1 MVSAMRFSRR
11 SLPSL
16 ALAFSLTTSGS
27 AFAARRILDVDVC
40 VYGATSGGVAAAAQ
54 ASRHGLRVALLD
66 AGHHIG
72 GMTTG
77 GLGSTDKGNV
87 DSIGGISREFYQRIG
102 NKYGTGVRTYLFE
115 PKVAAAVFTDLLAG
129 AKVTPLLDEPLA
141 ALRKNGPLITE
152 IETATGLVVRAGM
165 FIDTTYEGDLLAA
178 AGVSF
183 KVGRESNAAYNE
195 TLNGVIPPTAGASF
209 SALPID
215 PYKTPGN
222 PASGLLE
229 GISPGAAAAGG
240 TADDKVQA
248 YNFRLCL
255 TQAAN
260 RIPIAAPPNYK
271 ASDYELLGRFLAA
284 KTAAGQA
291 IDLGSFTNGL
301 FDNIAMPNG
310 KSDWNANKGPSS
322 DWIGHSHEWPTAT
335 PARRLEIA
343 KEHENYIRGIF
354 EFLRTD
360 PRVPAGIRTEVNTWG
375 LPPDEYTANGN
386 WSPQL
391 YVREARRMIGN
402 LVLTEA
408 HGKGKVLAPQ
418 SVALGSYAM
427 DSHFVQRFVVD
438 GLPSNEGGF
447 FVLPPSPWPI
457 GLGALTP
464 KPAECAN
471 LLATF
476 ALSATHVAF
485 ASARMEPVFMMTSHS
500 AATAAAVALSR
511 HTTIQDVPYAEL
523 ATLLESDG
531 QILEWTGSSTSEGI
545 VVEAEG
551 PGGGPS
557 SGWASGA
564 NPGFH
569 GSSYLTDQNG
579 GKGARSCTF
588 SPALPASGDYRV
600 SLWWVSA
607 SNRASNTK
615 VIINRSGGTDN
626 LTVDQRSDPDGNSTP
641 GGWKVLGTYNF
652 AAGNGPVVTIDNT
665 GTDGFVIAD
674 AVRFEPAASVVLPT
688 IVSIASHKFTTSETS
703 GDAAKIIIRRDGPVS
718 SALTIPYQITGSA
731 TPGTDCAAL
740 SGSVTIGATLAQTT
754 LNITALP
761 DTLAEGDET
770 LTLTFQPG
778 LAYTLASNT
787 ATITF
792 RDTPFDAW
800 RSTVFTSAQNA
811 DALISSPT
819 ADPDHDGLT
828 NLAESIFGSDP
839 LSGTGNP
846 PLSAVVTGNTVH
858 LTFTRAAPA
867 TDAVITIE
875 SSPTLTNWKPVPDPV
890 ILETTESPDRTL
902 RQETWTFPLPAAAH
916 QFLRLKVS
924 R

>member
-1 MVSAMRFSRR
+1 MRFPCR
-11 SLPSL
+11 SLPRLL
-16 ALAFSLTTSGS
+16 ALVFSLTAAGAGAAS
-27 AFAARRILDVDVC
+27 AARKIVDTDVC
-40 VYGATSGGVAAAAQ
+40 IYGATSGGVAAAAQ
-54 ASRHGLRVALLD
+54 AARHGLRVVLLD
-66 AGHHIG
+66 SGHHIG

-77 GLGSTDKGNV
+77 GLGSTDKGNA

-102 NKYGTGVRTYLFE
+102 NKYGTGVRTWLFE

-129 AKVTPLLDEPLA
+129 AKVTPMLDEPLTA
-141 ALRKNGPLITE
+141 VRKTGPLITE

-165 FIDTTYEGDLLAA
+165 FMDTTYEGDLLAA

-209 SALPID
+209 SSLPID

-248 YNFRLCL
+248 YNFRLCF

-284 KTAAGQA
+284 KTAAGQPV
-291 IDLGSFTNGL
+291 DLGSFENGI
-301 FDNIAMPNG
+301 FHNIAMPNG
-310 KSDWNANKGPSS
+310 KSDWNANKGLSS

-343 KEHENYIRGIF
+343 KEHENYIRGLF

-375 LPPDEYTANGN
+375 LPPDEYITNAN

-391 YVREARRMIGN
+391 YVREARRMIGSV
-402 LVLTEA
+402 VLTEA

-418 SVALGSYAM
+418 PVALGSYAM

-464 KPAECAN
+464 EPAECAN

-500 AATAAAVALSR
+500 AATAAAVALSKR
-511 HTTIQDVPYAEL
+511 SSIQDVPYAEL
-523 ATLLESDG
+523 AALLKSDG
-531 QILEWTGSSTSEGI
+531 QILEWTGGATSEGI

-569 GSSYLTDQNG
+569 GTSYLTDQNG
-579 GKGARSCTF
+579 GKGTRNCTF
-588 SPALPASGDYRV
+588 SPNLPAAGDYRV

-607 SNRASNTK
+607 GNRASNAR
-615 VIINRSGGTDN
+615 VIINRSGGTEN
-626 LTVDQRSDPDGNSTP
+626 LTVDQRGDPDGNATP
-641 GGWKVLGTYNF
+641 GGWRVLGTYNF
-652 AAGNGPVVTIDNT
+652 AAGNGPAVTLDNT

-688 IVSIASHKFTTSETS
+688 TVSIAAHKSTTSETA
-703 GDAAKIIIRRDGPVS
+703 GDAARIIIRREGPVTA
-718 SALTIPYQITGSA
+718 ALTIPCQITGSV

-740 SGSVTIGATLAQTT
+740 SGSVTIGATLAQAT

-761 DTLAEGDET
+761 DGLVEGDET
-770 LTLTFQPG
+770 LTLTLQPG
-778 LAYTLASNT
+778 AAYTLASST

-800 RSTVFTSAQNA
+800 RSTVFTSAQNT
-811 DALISSPT
+811 DALISAPN
-819 ADPDHDGLT
+819 ADPDHDGLS
-828 NLAESIFGSDP
+828 NLAESVLGGDP
-839 LSGTGNP
+839 LAGTGNP
-846 PLSAVVTGNTVH
+846 PLSAVVANNTVR
-858 LTFTRAAPA
+858 LTLQRSAQAA
-867 TDAVITIE
+867 DAVITIE
-875 SSPTLTNWKPVPDPV
+875 SSPTLTNWQSVPDPLL
-890 ILETTESPDRTL
+890 LETTESPDRTL
-902 RQETWTFPLPAAAH
+902 RQETWTFPPPAGPR